1 MIAATE
7 VRADLHQRGV
17 DIGLRTS
24 PAEGMSARYGPNSLW
39 ISRVDSSVVAS
50 VEGEASEARVLQSV
64 IYNAVV
70 SGAKGVL
77 QTETELGFCIGV

>member
-1 MIAATE
+1 MVAATE
-7 VRADLHQRGV
+7 IQTDLHQWGV
-17 DIGLRTS
+17 DSGLRTS
-24 PAEGMSARYGPNSLW
+24 PSEGVSARYGPNSLW

-70 SGAKGVL
+70 CGAKGVL
-77 QTETELGFCIGV
+77 QTETKLGFCISV

>member
-1 MIAATE
+1 
-7 VRADLHQRGV
+7 
-17 DIGLRTS
+17 
-24 PAEGMSARYGPNSLW
+24 MSARYGRNSLW
-39 ISRVDSSVVAS
+39 IPRVDGSVVAS
-50 VEGEASEARVLQSV
+50 VEGEASEARVLKSV

>member
-7 VRADLHQRGV
+7 IQADLHQLGV
-17 DIGLRTS
+17 YSGLRTS
-24 PAEGMSARYGPNSLW
+24 PGEGVSACYGPNSLW
-39 ISRVDSSVVAS
+39 ISCVDSSVVAS